1 MKNEQEPSFEWRASA
16 VSASGLL
23 PPQRDQAE
31 QKSELMQLVL
41 NVSSITF
48 EITGG
53 EKKSL
58 NGLAEKE

>member
-1 MKNEQEPSFEWRASA
+1 M
-16 VSASGLL
+16 SASGLL
-23 PPQRDQAE
+23 PPQRDRAE